1 MLDIVTYGNE
11 ILAQK
16 AEPVKEFTPELAAFV
31 EELYDTMV
39 KGHGVGLAANQ
50 VGKLLRIF
58 VTGVDGDKQRV
69 FINPEII
76 ATSPEEADYEEGCLS
91 LPEITGEVLRP
102 PRAVITAT
110 NLKGERFTMAGAG
123 LLARCWQHEH
133 DHLEGVLILS
143 RMNQMSRLRN
153 RAAVRDLERRA

>member
-50 VGKLLRIF
+50 VGRLLRIF

-69 FINPEII
+69 FINPELI

-91 LPEITGEVLRP
+91 LPGLYTHVMRP
-102 PRAVITAT
+102 AAVKIQAW
-110 NLKGERFTMAGAG
+110 NEKGRPFTFETDGF
-123 LLARCWQHEH
+123 LARVILHEN
-133 DHLEGVLILS
+133 DHLNGVLFIDRLS
-143 RMNQMSRLRN
+143 AARRERALNQYL
-153 RAAVRDLERRA
+153 RRARM

>member
-1 MLDIVTYGNE
+1 MLEIVTYGNE

-91 LPEITGEVLRP
+91 LPGLYTKVKRP
-102 PRAVITAT
+102 ASVKIQAY
-110 NLKGERFTMAGAG
+110 NERGRPFTLEAKDF
-123 LLARCWQHEH
+123 LARVILHEY
-133 DHLEGVLILS
+133 DHLNGVLFIDRLS
-143 RMNQMSRLRN
+143 PLGKERALAQYRRLARM
-153 RAAVRDLERRA
+153 

>member
-1 MLDIVTYGNE
+1 VLDIVTYGNE

-50 VGKLLRIF
+50 VGRLLRIF

-76 ATSPEEADYEEGCLS
+76 ATSPEESDYEEGCLS
-91 LPEITGEVLRP
+91 LPGLYTHVTRP
-102 PRAVITAT
+102 AAVKIQAW
-110 NLKGERFTMAGAG
+110 NEKGRPFTFEADGF
-123 LLARCWQHEH
+123 LARVILHEN
-133 DHLEGVLILS
+133 DHLNGVLFIDRLS
-143 RMNQMSRLRN
+143 APRRERALSQYLRRTRM
-153 RAAVRDLERRA
+153 

>member
-91 LPEITGEVLRP
+91 LPGLYTYVTRP
-102 PRAVITAT
+102 AAVKIQAW
-110 NLKGERFTMAGAG
+110 NEKGRPFTFETDGF
-123 LLARCWQHEH
+123 LARVILHEN
-133 DHLEGVLILS
+133 DHLNGVLFIDRLTAA
-143 RMNQMSRLRN
+143 RRERALNQYL
-153 RAAVRDLERRA
+153 RRARM

>member
-16 AEPVKEFTPELAAFV
+16 AEPVKEFTPELAALV

-50 VGKLLRIF
+50 VGRLLRIF

-91 LPEITGEVLRP
+91 LPGLYTHVTRP
-102 PRAVITAT
+102 AAVKIQAW
-110 NLKGERFTMAGAG
+110 NEKGRPFTFETDGF
-123 LLARCWQHEH
+123 LARVILHEN
-133 DHLEGVLILS
+133 DHLNGVLFIDRLS
-143 RMNQMSRLRN
+143 APRRERALNQYLRRTRM
-153 RAAVRDLERRA
+153 